1 MTIAGDSA
9 ASEALRQRGRA
20 RELRRQADEADARA
34 GRFDIAH
41 RTESE
46 TAALLAPLA
55 GIGYH
60 LIADRRW
67 PGSSTAQV
75 DMIVVGPS
83 GVFIVDT
90 KAWREVAVHDGR
102 ITRGQEDVTESVA
115 ALADMAWNT
124 EKALAEIGL
133 APGEVHAV
141 VALAGQRHVRASV
154 ASVDVIGTRDL
165 IAHITKPK
173 ARLTARSVDA
183 VLRAVLEYFPV
194 ISGDPLPDA
203 QTVVPATVLPRLN
216 PEPAPLPELGDHPE
230 FQPLPDLR
238 LDTLD
243 DEVVDHLLDG
253 VLEAPIE
260 DWMAFLDPAQAKLVR
275 RNFNGPA
282 RIRGAAGTGK
292 TVVGLHRAA
301 YLARATGGRVLFTTY
316 IRTLP
321 AVLESLLER
330 LAPNMV
336 GRVDFVNVHAF
347 ASRLLK
353 ERGVAF
359 RIDTLE
365 AQRPFSDAWNAIS
378 ASSPLRA
385 ARFTRRYWEDE
396 IAYVIKGRG
405 LTHFDDYAD
414 LARVGRKHALP
425 VDVRQA
431 VWDLYEAYTTN
442 LRQRGVCDFEDTVL
456 LARDAVRELPLD
468 RYDAVIVDEA
478 QDLSCAMVSLLHA
491 LVGDRPDGLT
501 LIGDGQQTIY
511 PGGYTLGEVGI
522 SLAGRGVVLDVN
534 HRNTAEILE
543 FAKQMVADDQFV
555 DIEGVDGAGD
565 AVSEVSRSGEE
576 PGVHHF
582 ANRED
587 HDSALLARVEQVL
600 RLVGTGCGDVGILT
614 ATNPQAD
621 KVRALLDS
629 AAVPSVSLKNYA
641 GKSSDQIRVG
651 TIKRAKGLEFKQVL
665 LPHVPAKLIADAP
678 ETESVAARERR
689 ELDRRELYV
698 GMTRA
703 RDGLWVGTL
712 GRVPTSS

>member
-9 ASEALRQRGRA
+9 AAEAHRQRGHA
-20 RELRRQADEADARA
+20 RELRRRADEAEARA
-34 GRFDIAH
+34 GRFETAH

-67 PGSSTAQV
+67 PGSRTAQV

-90 KAWREVAVHDGR
+90 KAWREVAVHNGR
-102 ITRGQEDVTESVA
+102 ITRGQEDVTDSVA
-115 ALADMAWNT
+115 GLADLAWNT
-124 EKALAEIGL
+124 EKTLAEVGL

-141 VALAGQRHVRASV
+141 VALAGQKGVCASV
-154 ASVDVIGTRDL
+154 ASVDVVGTRDL
-165 IAHITKPK
+165 IAHITKPQ
-173 ARLTARSVDA
+173 ARLSAKSVDA
-183 VLRAVLEYFPV
+183 VLRAVLQHFPV
-194 ISGDPLPDA
+194 ITGDTLLPP
-203 QTVVPATVLPRLN
+203 QIVVPQTVLPRSIGS
-216 PEPAPLPELGDHPE
+216 ERTEHPELDPV
-230 FQPLPDLR
+230 PDLR
-238 LDTLD
+238 LSTLD
-243 DEVVDHLLDG
+243 DDLVDHLLDG

-330 LAPNMV
+330 LAPDMV

-347 ASRLLK
+347 ANRLLK
-353 ERGVAF
+353 ERGVTF
-359 RIDTLE
+359 TIDTLE
-365 AQRPFSDAWNAIS
+365 AQRAFSDAWNVIS
-378 ASSPLRA
+378 ASSPLKA

-405 LTHFDDYAD
+405 LTHFDEYAD

-425 VDVRQA
+425 VEVRQA
-431 VWDLYEAYTTN
+431 VWDLYEAYSTN
-442 LRQRGVCDFEDTVL
+442 LRGRGVCDFEDTVL
-456 LARDAVRELPLD
+456 LARDALRELPLD

-534 HRNTAEILE
+534 HRNTAEILD
-543 FAKQMVADDQFV
+543 FAKQMVTDDQFM
-555 DIEGVDGAGD
+555 DIEGIDGGGD
-565 AVSEVSRSGEE
+565 AVAAVSRSGEQ

-582 ANRED
+582 ADRD
-587 HDSALLARVEQVL
+587 AHDAALLARVEQVL
-600 RLVGTGCGDVGILT
+600 RLVGTGHGDVGILT

-621 KVRALLDS
+621 KVRAVLD
-629 AAVPSVSLKNYA
+629 AAGVPSVSLKYYA

-665 LPHVPAKLIADAP
+665 LPHVPAKLLADAP
-678 ETESVAARERR
+678 ETESVADRERR

-703 RDGLWVGTL
+703 RDGLWVGSL
-712 GRVPTSS
+712 GKTRASR

>member
-9 ASEALRQRGRA
+9 RVEARRQRGRA
-20 RELRRQADEADARA
+20 HELRRQADDAEQRA
-34 GRFDIAH
+34 ARFEIAH
-41 RTESE
+41 NTESE
-46 TAALLAPLA
+46 TAKVLAPLA

-60 LIADRRW
+60 LLADRRW
-67 PGSSTAQV
+67 PGSRTAQV
-75 DMIVVGPS
+75 DMVVVGTA

-90 KAWREVAVHDGR
+90 KSWRDVAVHDGR
-102 ITRGQEDVTESVA
+102 ITRGQEDVTDDIA
-115 ALADMAWNT
+115 NLADLAWKT
-124 EKALAEIGL
+124 EAALAEIGL
-133 APGEVHAV
+133 PPGEVHAV
-141 VALAGQRHVRASV
+141 VALAGQKKVHAEV
-154 ASVDVIGTRDL
+154 ASVDVVGVHDL
-165 IAHITKPK
+165 IAHITKRGK
-173 ARLTARSVDA
+173 RLSAVRVDA
-183 VLRAVLEYFPV
+183 LLAAVLAHFPV
-194 ISGDPLPDA
+194 IDGDHPAPVQLI
-203 QTVVPATVLPRLN
+203 VPATVLPRD
-216 PEPAPLPELGDHPE
+216 PEPLLNQQELE
-230 FQPLPDLR
+230 N
-238 LDTLD
+238 
-243 DEVVDHLLDG
+243 HLLDA
-253 VLEAPIE
+253 VLDAPIE
-260 DWMAFLDPAQAKLVR
+260 DWMAFLDPTQAKLVR

-321 AVLESLLER
+321 AVLRSLLER
-330 LAPNMV
+330 LAPDMV

-347 ASRLLK
+347 ASQLLK

-359 RIDTLE
+359 RIDGLE
-365 AQRPFSDAWNAIS
+365 AQRAFADAWNVIG

-385 ARFTRRYWEDE
+385 PRFTRRYWEEE
-396 IAYVIKGRG
+396 IAHVIKGRG
-405 LTHFDDYAD
+405 LTHFDEYAD
-414 LARVGRKHALP
+414 LARVGRRHALP
-425 VDVRQA
+425 VEVRQA
-431 VWDLYEAYTTN
+431 VWDLYETYATN
-442 LRQRGVCDFEDTVL
+442 LRERRVCDFEDVVL
-456 LARDAVRELPLD
+456 LARDAVRDQPLD

-534 HRNTAEILE
+534 HRNTAEILD

-565 AVSEVSRSGEE
+565 TVSAVTRSGPA
-576 PGVHHF
+576 PGVHRF
-582 ANRED
+582 ADRAA
-587 HDSALLARVEQVL
+587 HDAALLARVDEVL
-600 RLVGTGCGDVGILT
+600 RLVGTGRGDVGILT

-621 KVRALLDS
+621 KVTAVLD
-629 AAVPSVSLKNYA
+629 AAGVPSVSLKHYV
-641 GKSSDQIRVG
+641 GTSSDRVRVG

-665 LPHVPAKLIADAP
+665 LPHVPAKLLGEAP
-678 ETESVAARERR
+678 DTESVAVRERR

-703 RDGLWVGTL
+703 RDGLWVGAL
-712 GRVPTSS
+712 GRG

>member
-1 MTIAGDSA
+1 MTMAGESA
-9 ASEALRQRGRA
+9 GAEARRQRSLAAEHRRRA
-20 RELRRQADEADARA
+20 DDAEQRA
-34 GRFDIAH
+34 SRYEIAE

-46 TAALLAPLA
+46 TARILAPLA

-60 LIADRRW
+60 LLADRRW
-67 PGSSTAQV
+67 PGSRTAQV
-75 DMIVVGPS
+75 DMVVVGRS

-90 KAWREVAVHDGR
+90 KAWRDVAVHNDR
-102 ITRGQEDVTESVA
+102 ITRGQEDVTDDIARLADLAYSTEA
-115 ALADMAWNT
+115 ALVD
-124 EKALAEIGL
+124 IGL

-141 VALAGQRHVRASV
+141 AALAGQKKMHARV
-154 ASVDVIGTRDL
+154 ASVDIVGVHDL
-165 IAHITKPK
+165 IGHITKRG
-173 ARLTARSVDA
+173 ARLSAKRVDE
-183 VLRAVLEYFPV
+183 VLAALLEHFPV
-194 ISGDPLPDA
+194 IGEAPAAA
-203 QTVVPATVLPRLN
+203 QQLVVPAPVLPREQV
-216 PEPAPLPELGDHPE
+216 P
-230 FQPLPDLR
+230 
-238 LDTLD
+238 TLD
-243 DEVVDHLLDG
+243 DETVDHLLDG

-330 LAPNMV
+330 LAPDMV

-347 ASRLLK
+347 ANRLLK
-353 ERGVAF
+353 ERGVTFA
-359 RIDTLE
+359 IDTLE
-365 AQRPFSDAWNAIS
+365 AQRAFSDAWNVIS
-378 ASSPLRA
+378 ASSPLKA

-396 IAYVIKGRG
+396 VAYVIKGRG
-405 LTHFDDYAD
+405 LTRFDEYAD

-425 VDVRQA
+425 VEVRQA
-431 VWDLYEAYTTN
+431 VWDLYEAYSSN
-442 LRQRGVCDFEDTVL
+442 LRRRGVCDFEDTVL
-456 LARDAVRELPLD
+456 LARDALRELPLD

-534 HRNTAEILE
+534 HRNTAEILD
-543 FAKQMVADDQFV
+543 FAKQMVTDDQFM
-555 DIEGVDGAGD
+555 DIEGIDGAGD
-565 AVSEVSRSGEE
+565 AVSAVSRSGEQ

-582 ANRED
+582 ADRD
-587 HDSALLARVEQVL
+587 AHDAALLARVEQVL
-600 RLVGTGCGDVGILT
+600 RLVGTGHGDVGILT

-621 KVRALLDS
+621 KVRAVLD
-629 AAVPSVSLKNYA
+629 AAGVPSVSLKYYA

-665 LPHVPAKLIADAP
+665 LPHVPAKLLADAP
-678 ETESVAARERR
+678 ETESVADRERR

-703 RDGLWVGTL
+703 RDGLWVGSL
-712 GRVPTSS
+712 GKTRASR

>member
-1 MTIAGDSA
+1 MTLAGESA
-9 ASEALRQRGRA
+9 GTEACRQRGLAAEHRRHADDAEQRA
-20 RELRRQADEADARA
+20 ARYE
-34 GRFDIAH
+34 IAE

-46 TAALLAPLA
+46 TARVLAPLA

-60 LIADRRW
+60 LLADRRW
-67 PGSSTAQV
+67 PGSRTAQV
-75 DMIVVGPS
+75 DMVVVGRS

-90 KAWREVAVHDGR
+90 KAWRDVAVHNDR
-102 ITRGQEDVTESVA
+102 ITRGQEDVTDDIARLADLAYSTEA
-115 ALADMAWNT
+115 ALVD
-124 EKALAEIGL
+124 IGL

-141 VALAGQRHVRASV
+141 AALAGQKKMHARV
-154 ASVDVIGTRDL
+154 ASVDIVGVHDL
-165 IAHITKPK
+165 IGHLTKRG
-173 ARLTARSVDA
+173 ARLSAKRVDE
-183 VLRAVLEYFPV
+183 VLAALLEHFPV
-194 ISGDPLPDA
+194 TGEAPAAPQQL
-203 QTVVPATVLPRLN
+203 VVPAPVLPRD
-216 PEPAPLPELGDHPE
+216 PVPV
-230 FQPLPDLR
+230 
-238 LDTLD
+238 LD
-243 DEVVDHLLDG
+243 DETVDHLLDG

-330 LAPNMV
+330 LAPDMV
-336 GRVDFVNVHAF
+336 DRVDFVNVHAF
-347 ASRLLK
+347 ANRLLK
-353 ERGVAF
+353 ERGVTF
-359 RIDTLE
+359 TIDTLE
-365 AQRPFSDAWNAIS
+365 AQRAFSDAWNVIS
-378 ASSPLRA
+378 ASSPLKA

-405 LTHFDDYAD
+405 LTHFDEYAD

-425 VDVRQA
+425 VEVRQA
-431 VWDLYEAYTTN
+431 VWDLYEAYSTN
-442 LRQRGVCDFEDTVL
+442 LRRRGVCDFEDTVL
-456 LARDAVRELPLD
+456 LARDSLRELPLD

-534 HRNTAEILE
+534 HRNTAEILD
-543 FAKQMVADDQFV
+543 FAKQMVTDDQFM
-555 DIEGVDGAGD
+555 DIEGIDGAGD
-565 AVSEVSRSGEE
+565 AVSAVSRSGEQ

-582 ANRED
+582 ADRD
-587 HDSALLARVEQVL
+587 AHDAALLARVEQVL
-600 RLVGTGCGDVGILT
+600 RLVGTGHGDVGILT

-621 KVRALLDS
+621 KVRAVLD
-629 AAVPSVSLKNYA
+629 AAGVPSVSLKYYA

-665 LPHVPAKLIADAP
+665 LPRVPAKLLADAP
-678 ETESVAARERR
+678 ETESVADRERR

-703 RDGLWVGTL
+703 RDGLWVGSL
-712 GRVPTSS
+712 GKTRASR

>member
-1 MTIAGDSA
+1 MTMAGESA
-9 ASEALRQRGRA
+9 GAEARRQRSLAAEHRRRA
-20 RELRRQADEADARA
+20 DDAEQRA
-34 GRFDIAH
+34 SRYEIAE

-46 TAALLAPLA
+46 TARILAPLA

-60 LIADRRW
+60 LLADRRW
-67 PGSSTAQV
+67 PGSRTAQV
-75 DMIVVGPS
+75 DMVVVGRS

-90 KAWREVAVHDGR
+90 KAWRDVAVHNDR
-102 ITRGQEDVTESVA
+102 ITRGQEDVTDDIARLADLAYSTEA
-115 ALADMAWNT
+115 ALVD
-124 EKALAEIGL
+124 IGL

-141 VALAGQRHVRASV
+141 AALAGQKKMHARV
-154 ASVDVIGTRDL
+154 ASVDIVGVHDL
-165 IAHITKPK
+165 IGHITKRG
-173 ARLTARSVDA
+173 ARLSAKRVDE
-183 VLRAVLEYFPV
+183 VLAALLEHFPV
-194 ISGDPLPDA
+194 IGEAPAAA
-203 QTVVPATVLPRLN
+203 QQLVVPAPVLPREQV
-216 PEPAPLPELGDHPE
+216 P
-230 FQPLPDLR
+230 
-238 LDTLD
+238 TLD
-243 DEVVDHLLDG
+243 DETVDHLLDG

-330 LAPNMV
+330 LAPDMV

-347 ASRLLK
+347 ANRLLK
-353 ERGVAF
+353 ERGVTFA
-359 RIDTLE
+359 IETLE
-365 AQRPFSDAWNAIS
+365 AQRAFSDAWNVIS
-378 ASSPLRA
+378 ASSPLKA

-396 IAYVIKGRG
+396 VAYVIKGRG
-405 LTHFDDYAD
+405 LTRFDEYAD

-425 VDVRQA
+425 VEVRQA
-431 VWDLYEAYTTN
+431 VWDLYEAYSSN
-442 LRQRGVCDFEDTVL
+442 LRRRGVCDFEDTVL
-456 LARDAVRELPLD
+456 LARDALRELPLD

-522 SLAGRGVVLDVN
+522 SLTGRGVVLDVN
-534 HRNTAEILE
+534 HRNTAEILD
-543 FAKQMVADDQFV
+543 FAKQMVTDDQFM
-555 DIEGVDGAGD
+555 DIEGIDGAGD
-565 AVSEVSRSGEE
+565 AVSAVSRSGEQ

-582 ANRED
+582 ADRD
-587 HDSALLARVEQVL
+587 AHDAALLARVEQVL
-600 RLVGTGCGDVGILT
+600 RLVGTGHGDVGILT

-621 KVRALLDS
+621 KVRAVLD
-629 AAVPSVSLKNYA
+629 AAGVPSVSLKYYA

-665 LPHVPAKLIADAP
+665 LPHVPAKLLTDAP
-678 ETESVAARERR
+678 ETESVADRERR

-703 RDGLWVGTL
+703 RDGLWVGSL
-712 GRVPTSS
+712 GKTRASR

>member
-1 MTIAGDSA
+1 MTLAGESA
-9 ASEALRQRGRA
+9 GTEARRQRSLAAEHRRRA
-20 RELRRQADEADARA
+20 DDAEETAARYE
-34 GRFDIAH
+34 IAE

-46 TAALLAPLA
+46 TARVLAPLA

-60 LIADRRW
+60 LLADRRW
-67 PGSSTAQV
+67 PGSRTAQV
-75 DMIVVGPS
+75 DMVVVGRS

-90 KAWREVAVHDGR
+90 KAWRDVAVHNDR
-102 ITRGQEDVTESVA
+102 ITRGQEDVTDDIARLADLAYSTEA
-115 ALADMAWNT
+115 ALVD
-124 EKALAEIGL
+124 IGL

-141 VALAGQRHVRASV
+141 AALAGQKKMHARV
-154 ASVDVIGTRDL
+154 ASVDIVGVHDL
-165 IAHITKPK
+165 IGHLTKRG
-173 ARLTARSVDA
+173 ARLSAKRVDEVLTA
-183 VLRAVLEYFPV
+183 LLEHFPV
-194 ISGDPLPDA
+194 IGEVPAASQQL
-203 QTVVPATVLPRLN
+203 VVPAPVLPR
-216 PEPAPLPELGDHPE
+216 EPAPV
-230 FQPLPDLR
+230 
-238 LDTLD
+238 LD
-243 DEVVDHLLDG
+243 DETVDHLLDG

-330 LAPNMV
+330 LAPDMV

-347 ASRLLK
+347 ANRLLK
-353 ERGVAF
+353 ERGVTF
-359 RIDTLE
+359 TIDTLE
-365 AQRPFSDAWNAIS
+365 AQRAFSDAWNVIS
-378 ASSPLRA
+378 ASSPLKA

-405 LTHFDDYAD
+405 LTHFDEYAD

-425 VDVRQA
+425 VEVRQA
-431 VWDLYEAYTTN
+431 VWDLYEAYSTN
-442 LRQRGVCDFEDTVL
+442 LRSRGVCDFEDTVL
-456 LARDAVRELPLD
+456 LARDALRELPLD

-534 HRNTAEILE
+534 HRNTAEILD
-543 FAKQMVADDQFV
+543 FAKQMVTDDQFM
-555 DIEGVDGAGD
+555 DIEGIDGAGD
-565 AVSEVSRSGEE
+565 AVSAVSRSGEQ

-582 ANRED
+582 ADRD
-587 HDSALLARVEQVL
+587 AHDAALLARVEQVL
-600 RLVGTGCGDVGILT
+600 RLVGTGHGDVGILT

-621 KVRALLDS
+621 KVRAVLD
-629 AAVPSVSLKNYA
+629 AAGVPSVSLKYYA
-641 GKSSDQIRVG
+641 GKSSNQIRVG

-665 LPHVPAKLIADAP
+665 LPHVPAKLLADAP
-678 ETESVAARERR
+678 ETESVADRERR

-703 RDGLWVGTL
+703 RDGLWVGAL
-712 GRVPTSS
+712 GTVPLRASDRTRDRSS

>member
-1 MTIAGDSA
+1 MTMAGESA
-9 ASEALRQRGRA
+9 GAEARRQRSLAAEHRRRA
-20 RELRRQADEADARA
+20 DDAEQRA
-34 GRFDIAH
+34 SRYEIAE

-46 TAALLAPLA
+46 SARILAPLA

-60 LIADRRW
+60 LLADRRW
-67 PGSSTAQV
+67 PGSRTAQV
-75 DMIVVGPS
+75 DMVVVGRS

-90 KAWREVAVHDGR
+90 KAWRDVAVHNDR
-102 ITRGQEDVTESVA
+102 ITRGQEDVTDDIARLADLAYSTEA
-115 ALADMAWNT
+115 ALVD
-124 EKALAEIGL
+124 IGL

-141 VALAGQRHVRASV
+141 AALAGQRKMHARV
-154 ASVDVIGTRDL
+154 ASVDIVGVHDL
-165 IAHITKPK
+165 IGHLTKRG
-173 ARLTARSVDA
+173 ARLSAKRVDE
-183 VLRAVLEYFPV
+183 VLAALLEHFPV
-194 ISGDPLPDA
+194 IGEAPAAPQQL
-203 QTVVPATVLPRLN
+203 VVPAPVLPRD
-216 PEPAPLPELGDHPE
+216 PAPV
-230 FQPLPDLR
+230 
-238 LDTLD
+238 LD
-243 DEVVDHLLDG
+243 DETVDHLLDG

-330 LAPNMV
+330 LAPDMV

-347 ASRLLK
+347 ANRLLK
-353 ERGVAF
+353 ERGVTF
-359 RIDTLE
+359 TIDTLE
-365 AQRPFSDAWNAIS
+365 AQRAFSDAWNVIS
-378 ASSPLRA
+378 ASSPLKA

-405 LTHFDDYAD
+405 LTHFDEYAD

-425 VDVRQA
+425 VEVRQA
-431 VWDLYEAYTTN
+431 VWDLYEAYSAN
-442 LRQRGVCDFEDTVL
+442 LRRRGVCDFEDTVL
-456 LARDAVRELPLD
+456 LARDALRELPLD

-534 HRNTAEILE
+534 HRNTAEILD
-543 FAKQMVADDQFV
+543 FAKQMVTDDQFM
-555 DIEGVDGAGD
+555 DIEGIDGAGD
-565 AVSEVSRSGEE
+565 AVSAVSRSGER
-576 PGVHHF
+576 PAVHHF
-582 ANRED
+582 ADRD
-587 HDSALLARVEQVL
+587 AHDAGLLARVEQVL
-600 RLVGTGCGDVGILT
+600 RLVGTGHGDVGILT

-621 KVRALLDS
+621 KVRAVLD
-629 AAVPSVSLKNYA
+629 AAGVPSVSLKYYA

-665 LPHVPAKLIADAP
+665 LPHVPAKLLADAP
-678 ETESVAARERR
+678 ETESVADRERR

-703 RDGLWVGTL
+703 RDGLWVGSL
-712 GRVPTSS
+712 GKTRASR